1 MLTIVDNNYNTL
13 QKSTTN
19 NTHENNIKKIPINF
33 NQTCEQDDCTK
44 TRNYQQQHGIYNTRS
59 NDIDAN
65 NTS

>member
-1 MLTIVDNNYNTL
+1 MLTIVDNNNNTL

-19 NTHENNIKKIPINF
+19 NTHENIKNIPINF
-33 NQTCEQDDCTK
+33 NQTCEQGDCTK

>member
-1 MLTIVDNNYNTL
+1 MKIIL
-13 QKSTTN
+13 
-19 NTHENNIKKIPINF
+19 KKIPINF